1 MKEWVRELED
11 TVMEI
16 IKWDRK
22 EKKINEDN
30 LRDLWDSIKHIN
42 ISILWILEGEERK
55 RQRTYMK
62 K

>member
-16 IKWDRK
+16 KWDIK
-22 EKKINEDN
+22 EKKKINEDN

-42 ISILWILEGEERK
+42 ISILWILEGE
-55 RQRTYMK
+55 
-62 K
+62 

>member
-22 EKKINEDN
+22 EEKKI
-30 LRDLWDSIKHIN
+30 
-42 ISILWILEGEERK
+42 
-55 RQRTYMK
+55 K
-62 K
+62 KKK

>member
-55 RQRTYMK
+55 RQRSYLK

>member
-30 LRDLWDSIKHIN
+30 LRDIWDSIKHIN

-55 RQRTYMK
+55 RQRTYLK